1 MTVIDVNSPN
11 KAEEFNNMIRN
22 GYTIVF
28 YYMDGCGHCEA
39 MKDEWSKFENKL
51 ESDNSDYDVNVARV
65 NMVAL
70 NDVEGPN
77 DIYGFPTIYVL
88 KDGEKVKEHDGERTI
103 SAFESTLDEV
113 EIDKKRGKKNNK
125 KQKGG
130 RRLHKSKSKTRKHKS
145 RRHKTRKVRKRQNS
159 KRHNIKHRNTK
170 RQSRKN

>member
-11 KAEEFNNMIRN
+11 KVDEFNNMIRN

-39 MKDEWSKFENKL
+39 MKDEWSKFENKV
-51 ESDNSDYDVNVARV
+51 ESNNSDYDVNVARV

-70 NDVEGPN
+70 NDVDGPN

-113 EIDKKRGKKNNK
+113 KGAYKDKGLILPVIDE
-125 KQKGG
+125 
-130 RRLHKSKSKTRKHKS
+130 TV
-145 RRHKTRKVRKRQNS
+145 KVIDF
-159 KRHNIKHRNTK
+159 IKPIYNFK
-170 RQSRKN
+170 A